1 MTGKG
6 SELQAIKMVRL
17 LDRRSGKPIHVSHEY
32 SLEKDGGYSREEV
45 TEGFLRQGASLTII
59 GFLEEA
65 QPLPYSAAAILDY
78 PDIHFTRKQEAWR
91 LEKSEVAGGGQLPQ
105 PVSTS
110 LGVILPLICYDAY
123 RFGSGKAPLGP
134 WDGIDLI
141 VVPAW
146 WEKNFPVLKSAVR
159 RLTHQL
165 TCSAVIVDVKHGTTI
180 YNQAGRPQLELADES
195 PGHPI

>member
-1 MTGKG
+1 MTGKE
-6 SELQAIKMVRL
+6 SELQAKMVRL

-45 TEGFLRQGASLTII
+45 TERFLRKGGPLTII

-65 QPLPYSAAAILDY
+65 IPLPYSAAAIVDY
-78 PDIHFTRKQEAWR
+78 PVIYFARKQEAWR
-91 LEKSEVAGGGQLPQ
+91 FEKSEVASGGELPQ

-110 LGVILPLICYDAY
+110 MGVILPLICYDAY
-123 RFGSGKAPLGP
+123 RLGSGKAPLGS

-146 WEKNFPVLKSAVR
+146 WEKNFPLLKSAVR

-165 TCSAVIVDVKHGTTI
+165 TCSAVIVDVKHGTII
-180 YNQAGRPQLELADES
+180 YNRDGGPQLELVGE
-195 PGHPI
+195 